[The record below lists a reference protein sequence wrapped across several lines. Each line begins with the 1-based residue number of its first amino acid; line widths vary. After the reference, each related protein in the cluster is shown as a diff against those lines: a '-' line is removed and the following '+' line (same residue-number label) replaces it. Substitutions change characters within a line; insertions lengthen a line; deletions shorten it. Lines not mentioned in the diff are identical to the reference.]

1 MPTKSPTLTP
11 QPNAQY
17 IREELVA
24 VLPTYRKIADCLGG
38 TKTIKDKGTL
48 YLPMPNPTDHSHEN
62 KARYEA
68 YLQRA
73 VFYNVVK
80 RTVQGLTGQ
89 VTSRPPVI
97 EVPDA
102 LNPVVKD
109 ATGTGLTLEQTAK
122 RALNYGLAYARGGI
136 AVDYPDTGGN
146 VSQAEIDNG
155 IARPVIQ
162 LYAPQFVINW
172 RTMPRGVEQVLSL
185 VVIAEPYPLADDGFE
200 LTYGCQL
207 RVMRLVPAG
216 SDARTEGKAVRN
228 GAAYHY
234 AVEVWREPAG
244 AAKSWDGVTIP
255 DKKVKFEMSETYYP
269 TLPNGE
275 LFDEIPFLF
284 FGAENND
291 VNVDIPAMAD
301 LAELNIAHYRNS
313 ADYEESSFVMGQP
326 TCVVTG
332 LTEAWY
338 KNVLKESIPLG
349 SYGGVPLGEHMDM
362 KFVSA
367 PENTLPA
374 EAMKHKE
381 AQMVALGAR
390 LVEQRTVQRTAAEA
404 NSETA
409 RDSSILAS
417 TANNVS
423 DAIEWALHWCARFQN
438 VEVPESGD
446 GSIKFRL
453 NNDFQMMTLTAE
465 ERKMLIAEYQ
475 AGGLSWGEWR
485 GILRQGG
492 IAKDDDKDAEAAI
505 KEAQDDELDRA
516 VKTAEAM
523 SKTSGEPK
531 DNTQ

>member
-1 MPTKSPTLTP
+1 MAMKNSTLTP

-24 VLPTYRKIADCLGG
+24 MLPTYRKISDCLGG
-38 TKTIKDKGTL
+38 SKAIKERTTQ
-48 YLPMPNPTDHSHEN
+48 YLPMPNPGDRSDEN
-62 KARYEA
+62 RQRYAA
-68 YLQRA
+68 YLERA

-80 RTVQGLTGQ
+80 RTIQGLTGQ
-89 VTSRPPVI
+89 VTSRPPII
-97 EVPDA
+97 EVPDQLDA
-102 LNPVVKD
+102 IVKD
-109 ATGTGLTLEQTAK
+109 ATGTGLTLEQSAK

-146 VSQAEIDNG
+146 VMQSDIDKG
-155 IARPVIQ
+155 TARPVIQ
-162 LYAPQFVINW
+162 LYAPQYIINW
-172 RTMPRGVEQVLSL
+172 RTIPRGVEQVLAL

-207 RVMRLVPAG
+207 RVMRLVKAG
-216 SDARTEGKAVRN
+216 RPEVSDKAIRN
-228 GAAYHY
+228 GANYHY
-234 AVEVWREPAG
+234 VVEVWRETEG
-244 AAKSWDGVTIP
+244 DAKKWDGVTLP
-255 DKKVKFEMSETYYP
+255 DGKSKFQRQETYYP

-275 LFDEIPFLF
+275 LFDEIPFMF

-291 VNVDIPAMAD
+291 VDVDVPAMGD

-326 TCVVTG
+326 TLVVTG
-332 LTEAWY
+332 LTENWY
-338 KNVLKESIPLG
+338 SQVLKGKIALG
-349 SYGGVPLGEHMDM
+349 SYGSVPLGQGMDM
-362 KFVSA
+362 KFLSA

-381 AQMVALGAR
+381 VQMVAMGAR

-409 RDSSILAS
+409 RDSSILSS

-423 DAIEWALHWCARFQN
+423 DAIEWALNWCCRFQGI
-438 VEVPESGD
+438 EVPESGD
-446 GSIKFRL
+446 GAIKFRL
-453 NNDFQMMTLTAE
+453 NTDFQMMSLTPE

-485 GILRQGG
+485 GLLRQGG
-492 IAKDDDKDAEAAI
+492 IAKDDDKNAEAAI
-505 KEAQDDELDRA
+505 KEAQDDELERA

-523 SKTSGEPK
+523 AKTANDEK
-531 DNTQ
+531 DNLE